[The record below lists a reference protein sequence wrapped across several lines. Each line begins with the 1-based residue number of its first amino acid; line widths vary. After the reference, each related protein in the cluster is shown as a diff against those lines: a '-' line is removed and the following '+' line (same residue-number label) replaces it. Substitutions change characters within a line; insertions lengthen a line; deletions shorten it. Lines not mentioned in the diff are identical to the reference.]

1 MWHIQWELTAWRW
14 VLVCVVTT
22 VGAVANC
29 CDDVDA
35 VEVDAVVDDC
45 VVTRMAYNSIR
56 KSDFSKKK
64 IFLGWKEYMGILEWA
79 KIAFGSFF
87 SNFCFKLVF

>member
-1 MWHIQWELTAWRW
+1 MSSICRRFKRIRTNQVNVRHCHTFNELTAWRW
-14 VLVCVVTT
+14 LLVCVVTT

-45 VVTRMAYNSIR
+45 VVTRIAY
-56 KSDFSKKK
+56 
-64 IFLGWKEYMGILEWA
+64 IFR
-79 KIAFGSFF
+79 
-87 SNFCFKLVF
+87 